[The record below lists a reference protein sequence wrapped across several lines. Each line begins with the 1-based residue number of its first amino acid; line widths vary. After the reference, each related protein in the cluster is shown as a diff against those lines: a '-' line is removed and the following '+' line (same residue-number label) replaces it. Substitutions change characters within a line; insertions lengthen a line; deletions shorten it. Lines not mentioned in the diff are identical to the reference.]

1 MSFLL
6 PPTSPLPSLVEGG
19 RTNCSLLAG
28 SFSRRL
34 DPREHREHLDYHAR
48 TCDDRPGKMFAAC
61 PVCRHLRRRYID
73 IRIAEGSVRWLFAT
87 VGAQELG
94 AHGEPQAE
102 VRKRLLSRTAGAAA
116 AAAADETAIVLLDAP
131 DGHVW
136 AQIRHGANAP
146 GARQAAD
153 AAERETTG
161 EAVRWTADRESAWLL
176 ERYSE

>member
-6 PPTSPLPSLVEGG
+6 PPTSPLPSLVKGG
-19 RTNCSLLAG
+19 RTNCRLLAG
-28 SFSRRL
+28 SFGRRL
-34 DPREHREHLDYHAR
+34 DPHERREHLNYHAR

-73 IRIAEGSVRWLFAT
+73 IRIAECSVRWLYAT
-87 VGAQELG
+87 ARAQELG
-94 AHGEPQAE
+94 AYGEPQAE
-102 VRKRLLSRTAGAAA
+102 VRERLLSRTAGAAA
-116 AAAADETAIVLLDAP
+116 EETAIVLLDAP
-131 DGHVW
+131 DDQVW

-146 GARQAAD
+146 GARWAAD

-161 EAVRWTADRESAWLL
+161 EVVRWIADRESAWLL